1 MKVRESKKIR
11 KTKETAVEV
20 YLNLDVFSE
29 PSISTGIPFFDHML
43 SQLSTHGEFQLGLKA
58 NGDLDVDYH
67 HLVEDVG
74 ILLGQSFYD
83 AIGDKAGIARFGHA
97 LIPMDEALSEAVVD
111 ISGRPYL
118 NYDVSIKTESILNFN
133 TDLIYEFLYA
143 FTMNAKFT
151 IHILLRYGEN
161 AHHIIESIFKSLAY
175 ALKGALK
182 IEGNIIKSTKGLIE

>member
-1 MKVRESKKIR
+1 MKERESKKIR
-11 KTKETAVEV
+11 KTKETAVEI
-20 YLNLDVFSE
+20 YLNLDLFNE

-43 SQLSTHGEFQLGLKA
+43 SQLSTHGGFQLDIKA
-58 NGDLDVDYH
+58 NGDLEVDYH

-83 AIGDKAGIARFGHA
+83 AIGDKRGIARFGYA

-118 NYDVSIKTESILNFN
+118 YYDVPIKTKNIINFN

-151 IHILLRYGEN
+151 IHILKKHGEN
-161 AHHIIESIFKSLAY
+161 SHHIIEAIFKSLAY

-182 IEGNIIKSTKGLIE
+182 IEGNIVKSTKGLIE